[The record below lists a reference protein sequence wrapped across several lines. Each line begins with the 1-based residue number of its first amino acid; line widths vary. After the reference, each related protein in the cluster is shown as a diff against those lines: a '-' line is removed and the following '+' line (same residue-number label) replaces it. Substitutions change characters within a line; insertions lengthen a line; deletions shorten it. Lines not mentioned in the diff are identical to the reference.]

1 VDHLSH
7 TQPVVLV
14 VTVAVHQT
22 VQLELPIQEM
32 VVVVVIRQVGKAATA
47 APVLSSSKS
56 QTRMAHSFR
65 LV

>member
-1 VDHLSH
+1 
-7 TQPVVLV
+7 VVRV

-47 APVLSSSKS
+47 AL
-56 QTRMAHSFR
+56 A
-65 LV
+65 